1 MSLTS
6 EASMS
11 ALASFG
17 RAWLIALGGA
27 SVAAIG
33 ANLVFGI
40 PLGSVVD
47 VLLAL
52 VFCVLGVLELYFLG
66 RAVAALVGGRMQS
79 ALLWLGAMA
88 VYILL
93 LCPPMLAFT
102 VYAYVLH
109 QPLTGASSLYDSVA
123 DGFEAVF
130 HLPIQLISA
139 ALVLVL
145 NSGSSYV
152 NYLKQVKTGLEI
164 AANLVSILVALQS
177 LRLHRRHEDYDAAH

>member
-1 MSLTS
+1 MAQPT

-11 ALASFG
+11 ALATFG
-17 RAWLIALGGA
+17 RAWLLTLGAA

-40 PLGSVVD
+40 PLASVVD

-52 VFCVLGVLELYFLG
+52 VFCALAVLELYFLG
-66 RAVAALVGGRMQS
+66 RAIAALLTGRMQA

-102 VYAYVLH
+102 VYASLMH

-130 HLPIQLISA
+130 KLPIQLISA
-139 ALVLVL
+139 ALVLML
-145 NSGSSYV
+145 NSGSGYV
-152 NYLKQVKTGLEI
+152 NYLKEVKTGLEI
-164 AANLVSILVALQS
+164 AANGVSILVALQS
-177 LRLHRRHEDYDAAH
+177 LRLRRRHEDDEEAH

>member
-1 MSLTS
+1 
-6 EASMS
+6 MS

-17 RAWLIALGGA
+17 RAWLLALGGA

-40 PLGSVVD
+40 PLASVAD

-52 VFCVLGVLELYFLG
+52 VFCALALLEIYFAFRAIVL
-66 RAVAALVGGRMQS
+66 LVSGQMQG

-88 VYILL
+88 VYLLL

-102 VYAYVLH
+102 LYAYLTH
-109 QPLTGASSLYDSVA
+109 QSLTGASALYDSVA

-130 HLPIQLISA
+130 KLPIQLISA
-139 ALVLVL
+139 ALVLML

-164 AANLVSILVALQS
+164 AANVISILVALQS
-177 LRLHRRHEDYDAAH
+177 LRLRRRHEEYEEAH